1 MNDRP
6 PLRMPRE
13 ALADQYL
20 ATPDP
25 WGFVTSGY
33 ERQKYDRVLS
43 AIGDR
48 HRNAIEIGC
57 SVGVFTQR
65 LAEHCDRLLA
75 VDTVETAL
83 DAARRRCSDRPQ
95 VEFRQV
101 IFPDDLPDE
110 RFDLVVL
117 AEAGYYWSL
126 ADLDRSLD
134 WLKRSLAP
142 DGQFVLVH
150 WTGGTDYPVTGDQ
163 VHDRAAA
170 RTQRFLKPTH
180 KSFEDFY
187 RLDVFAG
194 LDRPIP

>member
-1 MNDRP
+1 MMGRP
-6 PLRMPRE
+6 SLRMPRE
-13 ALADQYL
+13 YLGDQYV

-33 ERQKYDRVLS
+33 ERQKYDVVLS
-43 AIGDR
+43 ALDDR

-65 LAEHCDRLLA
+65 LAEQCDHLLA
-75 VDTVETAL
+75 IDTVETAL
-83 DAARRRCSDRPQ
+83 DAARRRCGELPQ
-95 VEFRQV
+95 VEFGHI
-101 IFPDDLPDE
+101 IFPDDLPED

-117 AEAGYYWSL
+117 AEVGYYWSL
-126 ADLDRSLD
+126 PDIDLFLAWLRRSLT
-134 WLKRSLAP
+134 P

-150 WTGGTDYPVTGDQ
+150 WTGGTDYPTTGDQ
-163 VHDRAAA
+163 VHDHVGAKTREYL
-170 RTQRFLKPTH
+170 RSTR

-194 LDRPIP
+194 LTRPVG